1 MGATNPRK
9 RCESFT
15 LTISYLPK
23 VEKVGVT
30 LYVMPLDEQHESRA
44 DGLHP

>member
-1 MGATNPRK
+1 MRQTQEKGASP
-9 RCESFT
+9 FT

-30 LYVMPLDEQHESRA
+30 LYVAPLGKQHESRA